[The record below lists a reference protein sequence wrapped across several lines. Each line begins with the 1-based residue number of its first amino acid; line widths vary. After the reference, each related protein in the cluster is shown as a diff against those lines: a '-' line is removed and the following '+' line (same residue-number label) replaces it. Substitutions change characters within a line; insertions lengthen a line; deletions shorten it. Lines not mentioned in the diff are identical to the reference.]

1 MRWGRSCRQSGLDY
15 PPEDERHKDYSD
27 RARICAPPIPFGDTG
42 LTVEAEEKPMTRFAA
57 VIAALLAG
65 YGIYALAQ
73 DRSPLIRSAV
83 ATLTPIAS
91 SSSGDVSFAWFYD
104 AANHRVYVCRASG
117 TKVGVDCNARADLP

>member
-1 MRWGRSCRQSGLDY
+1 
-15 PPEDERHKDYSD
+15 
-27 RARICAPPIPFGDTG
+27 
-42 LTVEAEEKPMTRFAA
+42 MTRFAA

-83 ATLTPIAS
+83 ATLTPITS

-104 AANHRVYVCRASG
+104 AANHRVYVCRASA
-117 TKVGVDCNARADLP
+117 TKVTVDCNARADLP